1 MTIITHYKIPVLYY
15 IHESYTQIFN
25 MYSTLNSLTIHVL
38 ASEMIALFV
47 FASPNCLIIIQR
59 KKNGHLDH
67 KLASTSDRRDKII
80 PWTYTVYR
88 FLPTAWQKPN
98 ENQ

>member
-1 MTIITHYKIPVLYY
+1 MNHI
-15 IHESYTQIFN
+15 QIFN
-25 MYSTLNSLTIHVL
+25 MYNTLNSLTKL

-59 KKNGHLDH
+59 KKKGHLDH
-67 KLASTSDRRDKII
+67 KLARISDRRDKII
-80 PWTYTVYR
+80 PWTYTLYR
-88 FLPTAWQKPN
+88 FLPTAWLKPN